1 MLNKRYFVSH
11 KCGRENW
18 EWFATQQR
26 KFFACPEGGVM
37 KSYGEVKNH
46 MRIFKSS
53 LKANDK
59 ICEVFLLKMIKKF
72 YFYEV
77 LS

>member
-1 MLNKRYFVSH
+1 
-11 KCGRENW
+11 
-18 EWFATQQR
+18 
-26 KFFACPEGGVM
+26 M